1 MSLPQAN
8 RKLDAIGLKCPQPVL
23 KLSVMSAEMRTGEIL
38 ELVGDCPTF
47 EKDVIA
53 WCSRLKKTLL
63 LIIEVENNCKSA
75 FIRF

>member
-8 RKLDAIGLKCPQPVL
+8 RKLDAIGLRCPQPVL
-23 KLSVMSAEMRTGEIL
+23 KLSVMAAEMKAGEIL
-38 ELVGDCPTF
+38 ELAGDCPTF

-63 LIIEVENNCKSA
+63 LIRETENCCKSA